1 MNASKVLS
9 KLSDHVANINRLLR
23 NIKSNTAADFIRLDS
38 RGIIVTMNN
47 VAAQSDLDIIE
58 KYIKGID
65 TIQADNVLSPRLP
78 QSKSYLKI
86 LGIPFFNE
94 ANGPSNR
101 MTLKVSSRLH
111 MSSMM

>member
-1 MNASKVLS
+1 MLQTSI
-9 KLSDHVANINRLLR
+9 DC
-23 NIKSNTAADFIRLDS
+23 IKSNTAADFIRLDS

-47 VAAQSDLDIIE
+47 VAAQSDLGIIE

>member
-1 MNASKVLS
+1 MNSENASKVLS

-23 NIKSNTAADFIRLDS
+23 NIKSNTTADFIRLDS

-65 TIQADNVLSPRLP
+65 TIQADNISSSP
-78 QSKSYLKI
+78 SIKI
-86 LGIPFFNE
+86 IPHNTGYTF
-94 ANGPSNR
+94 
-101 MTLKVSSRLH
+101 L
-111 MSSMM
+111 

>member
-1 MNASKVLS
+1 MNSENASKVLS

-47 VAAQSDLDIIE
+47 VAAQSDLDIIIE

-78 QSKSYLKI
+78 Q
-86 LGIPFFNE
+86 
-94 ANGPSNR
+94 
-101 MTLKVSSRLH
+101 
-111 MSSMM
+111 